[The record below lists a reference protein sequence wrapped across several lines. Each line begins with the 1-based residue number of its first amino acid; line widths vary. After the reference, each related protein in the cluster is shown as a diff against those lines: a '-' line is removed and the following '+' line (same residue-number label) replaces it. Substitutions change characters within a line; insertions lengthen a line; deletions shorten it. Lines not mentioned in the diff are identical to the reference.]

1 MVFIGLIILT
11 MCIFIKF
18 KLFGTS
24 VDDNIVS
31 GLCGFALGLVISEIV
46 VGSIN
51 VFTATFSTYT
61 NEYSLSKIDNKYP
74 YTVVDNGN
82 IIVRYV
88 GETDTLQE
96 STFDKDIVNISNQNT
111 PTKIRITV
119 HRENQ
124 PKDWQRILFFA
135 PDAHYEE
142 IESVDIY

>member
-1 MVFIGLIILT
+1 MIFIGLIILV
-11 MCIFIKF
+11 MCIFINL

-24 VDDNIVS
+24 ADANIVS
-31 GLCGFALGLVISEIV
+31 GMWGFALGFVISLVV

-51 VFTATFSTYT
+51 VFSTTFSTYT

-74 YTVVDNGN
+74 YMVVDNGN

-88 GETDTLQE
+88 DETDTLRE
-96 STFDKDIVNISNQNT
+96 NTFDKDIVNISNQNT
-111 PTKIRITV
+111 PTQIKITV
-119 HRENQ
+119 QRENQ

-142 IESVDIY
+142 IESIDIY

>member
-11 MCIFIKF
+11 MCIFIKL
-18 KLFGTS
+18 KIFGTS
-24 VDDNIVS
+24 VEDNIDS
-31 GLCGFALGLVISEIV
+31 GLWGFALGFVNSLIV

-96 STFDKDIVNISNQNT
+96 STFNKDIVNISNQNT

-119 HRENQ
+119 QRENQ

>member
-1 MVFIGLIILT
+1 MIFIGLIILV
-11 MCIFIKF
+11 MCIFINL

-24 VDDNIVS
+24 ADANIDS
-31 GLCGFALGLVISEIV
+31 GMWGFALGFVISLVV

-51 VFTATFSTYT
+51 VFSTTFSTYT

-74 YTVVDNGN
+74 YMVVDNGN

-88 GETDTLQE
+88 DETDTLRE
-96 STFDKDIVNISNQNT
+96 NTFGKDIVNISNQNT
-111 PTKIRITV
+111 PTQIKITV
-119 HRENQ
+119 QRKNQ

>member
-11 MCIFIKF
+11 MCIFIKL

-24 VDDNIVS
+24 VDDNIDS
-31 GLCGFALGLVISEIV
+31 GLWGFALGFIISLIV

-51 VFTATFSTYT
+51 VFSATFSTYT

-88 GETDTLQE
+88 SETDTLHE
-96 STFDKDIVNISNQNT
+96 NTFDKDIVNISNQNT
-111 PTKIRITV
+111 PTKIRSTV

>member
-11 MCIFIKF
+11 MCIFIKL

-24 VDDNIVS
+24 AAANIDS
-31 GLCGFALGLVISEIV
+31 GLWGFALGFVISLIA

-51 VFTATFSTYT
+51 VFSTTFSTYT

-74 YTVVDNGN
+74 YMVVDNGN

-88 GETDTLQE
+88 DETDTLRE
-96 STFDKDIVNISNQNT
+96 NTFGKDIVNISNQNT
-111 PTKIRITV
+111 PTEIRITV
-119 HRENQ
+119 KQKNP

-135 PDAHYEE
+135 PDTHYEE

>member
-11 MCIFIKF
+11 MCIFIKL

-31 GLCGFALGLVISEIV
+31 GLWGFALGFVISFIV

-51 VFTATFSTYT
+51 VFTATYSTYT

-88 GETDTLQE
+88 GETDTLHE
-96 STFDKDIVNISNQNT
+96 NTFAKDIVNISKQNT

>member
-1 MVFIGLIILT
+1 MIFIGLIILV
-11 MCIFIKF
+11 MCIFINL

-24 VDDNIVS
+24 ADANIVS
-31 GLCGFALGLVISEIV
+31 GMWGFALGFVISLVV

-51 VFTATFSTYT
+51 VFSTTFSTYT

-74 YTVVDNGN
+74 YMVVDNGN

-88 GETDTLQE
+88 DETDTLRE
-96 STFDKDIVNISNQNT
+96 NTFDKDIVNISNQNT
-111 PTKIRITV
+111 PTQIKITV
-119 HRENQ
+119 QRENQ

>member
-1 MVFIGLIILT
+1 
-11 MCIFIKF
+11 MCIFIKL
-18 KLFGTS
+18 KIFGSS
-24 VDDNIVS
+24 VEDNIDS
-31 GLCGFALGLVISEIV
+31 GLWGFALGFVISLIV

-96 STFDKDIVNISNQNT
+96 STFNKDIVNISNQNT

-119 HRENQ
+119 QRENQ